1 MDHNNDRSVIAREAK
16 DKVLDMLKKV
26 SLTSYGYAY

>member
-1 MDHNNDRSVIAREAK
+1 MIDLSSQEKLKTR
-16 DKVLDMLKKV
+16 VLDMLKKV

>member
-1 MDHNNDRSVIAREAK
+1 MIDLSSQEKLKTRVP
-16 DKVLDMLKKV
+16 DMLKKV